1 MFALTLI
8 IRRQLP
14 LVPESAPASLADV
27 RFPTTTLFGLI
38 ETPEGRIWLKQS
50 GVQPFAGYLPEAKRK
65 LVHATQQATWAFD
78 RVSTCRHDVRCS
90 YTSIPQEV
98 AVQVQFWGTRGSIP
112 KPGPTTVRY
121 GGNTLCHEIRTAR
134 GTIVIIDCGT
144 GLHGLGLKL
153 LQGGGSGL
161 AGHVLISHTH
171 WDHIQ
176 GVPFFAPFFVPG
188 NKWDIYGPKGLNQS
202 LRETLAGQMQHTYF
216 PITPDEFG
224 AAIRYHDLLEG
235 TFEIDDV
242 KVTTQYINHPALTL
256 GYRLEADGAT
266 VVYCCDH
273 EPYSRDVAEGHREY
287 FGRDQQ
293 HADFIEGA
301 DLLIHDA
308 QYTAAEYPSKAGWG
322 HSSTEFVVKLAQHAR
337 VKHVVLTHHD
347 PLRTDEALDSIVEKA
362 REGLKAHH
370 STVLVS
376 AATEGEVIEVKSSD
390 TVPSRSPREDF
401 SAMTSVKPALSHR
414 SVLIKVTDVKLATA
428 LGEAVLA
435 EGLRANFCSSADTA
449 RKLIE
454 QDPPSLA
461 IIDHAIAHDSETA
474 ILEVIRSTKGREL
487 PVVMVA
493 AREHEEEGVTD
504 WLTTPF
510 TDSYARTKIRAWIL
524 RESCR
529 WIRAPIPKS
538 EPARLASLRA
548 LALLDT
554 EPEERFDR
562 ITRVATALFNVPM
575 ATITLVDERRQ
586 WFKSCQG
593 TAGREDPRDASF
605 CAHVVA
611 NREPMIVVDTHSDD
625 RFADNPLVLG
635 GPRIRFYAGYPLT
648 LDDGSCMGTLC
659 LLDTRPRPLKE
670 PDLERLRDLAL
681 IVMEQLRH

>member
-1 MFALTLI
+1 MSADDPKRTLAEPT
-8 IRRQLP
+8 R
-14 LVPESAPASLADV
+14 SL
-27 RFPTTTLFGLI
+27 G
-38 ETPEGRIWLKQS
+38 
-50 GVQPFAGYLPEAKRK
+50 
-65 LVHATQQATWAFD
+65 
-78 RVSTCRHDVRCS
+78 
-90 YTSIPQEV
+90 QEV
-98 AVQVQFWGTRGSIP
+98 AVQVEFWGTRGSIP
-112 KPGPTTVRY
+112 KPGPTTVHY

-134 GTIVIIDCGT
+134 GTLVIIDCGT

-153 LQGGGSGL
+153 LSGGGRSL
-161 AGHVLISHTH
+161 AGHILISHTH

-202 LRETLAGQMQHTYF
+202 LRDTLAGQMQHTYF

-224 AAIRYHDLLEG
+224 ASIRYHDLLEG
-235 TFEIDDV
+235 TFEIDDI
-242 KVTTQYINHPALTL
+242 KVTTQYLNHPALTL

-273 EPYSRDVAEGHREY
+273 EPFSRDVAEGHREF
-287 FGRDQQ
+287 FGLDQQ

-308 QYTAAEYPSKAGWG
+308 QYTAAEYPSKVGWG
-322 HSSTEFVVKLAQHAR
+322 HSSIEFVVKLAQHTKA
-337 VKHVVLTHHD
+337 KHVVLTHHD
-347 PLRTDEALDSIVEKA
+347 PLRTDEALDGIIEKV
-362 REGLKAHH
+362 RDGLKANH
-370 STVLVS
+370 STALVS
-376 AATEGEVIEVKSSD
+376 AATEGQAIDVKASSAHI
-390 TVPSRSPREDF
+390 SRSSGEDF
-401 SAMTSVKPALSHR
+401 SAMTSVKLALSHR
-414 SVLIKVTDVKLATA
+414 SVLIKVADVKLATA

-435 EGLRANFCSSADTA
+435 EGLRANFCSSADMA

-454 QDPPSLA
+454 RDPPSLA
-461 IIDHAIAHDSETA
+461 IIDNAVAHDNETGV
-474 ILEVIRSTKGREL
+474 LEVLRLTKGGEV

-493 AREHEEEGVTD
+493 AREHQEEGVTD

-510 TDSYARTKIRAWIL
+510 TESYARTKIRAWVL

-529 WIRAPIPKS
+529 WIRAPIPDN
-538 EPARLASLRA
+538 EPARLTSLRA
-548 LALLDT
+548 LDLLDT

-562 ITRVATALFNVPM
+562 ITRVATALFNMPM

-605 CAHVVA
+605 CAHVVSQ
-611 NREPMIVVDTHSDD
+611 RGPMIVVDTLSDD

-648 LDDGSCMGTLC
+648 LDDGSCIGTLC
-659 LLDTRPRPLKE
+659 LLDTRPHTFKDS
-670 PDLERLRDLAL
+670 DLEQLRDLAL
-681 IVMEQLRH
+681 IVMEQFQALRVERTKPSRQF